1 VAEDEVGSVVV
12 NPDAELAFGVGD
24 DAMMTVP
31 YRDADVCQGGVR
43 SRVQNGSSDRSGLS
57 NTGFG

>member
-24 DAMMTVP
+24 DAMMAVP
-31 YRDADVCQGGVR
+31 YRDADVCQGDVR
-43 SRVQNGSSDRSGLS
+43 A
-57 NTGFG
+57 